1 MGQLLDSSALK
12 KRKALKRYEVLL
24 VDDSPDILRV
34 FGWALKDRGY
44 RVTKAAG
51 GAEAIDRLSAQHFD
65 LMISDLMMYPIDGI
79 AVLKEAKAR
88 NPEIKVIIFTA
99 HNDLLATINA
109 RPLGADD
116 YLSKQ
121 SGLSEILGRISGCLK
136 RPAGKRCVSRTG

>member
-1 MGQLLDSSALK
+1 MDQLLDSPALK

-34 FGWALKDRGY
+34 FGWALEDRGY

-79 AVLKEAKAR
+79 AVLREAKAR

-109 RPLGADD
+109 RSLGADD

-121 SGLSEILGRISGCLK
+121 SGLSEILGRISDCLK
-136 RPAGKRCVSRTG
+136 RPAAKRCVSRVG